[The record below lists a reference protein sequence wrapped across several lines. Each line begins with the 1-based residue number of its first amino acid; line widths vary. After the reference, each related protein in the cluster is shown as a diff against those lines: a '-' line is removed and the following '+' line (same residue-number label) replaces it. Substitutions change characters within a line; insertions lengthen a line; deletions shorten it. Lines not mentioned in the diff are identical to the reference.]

1 MSSDST
7 GKGLFGGG
15 GLSSTLPSSPEKG
28 AGSLS
33 GLFGESDVA
42 SALTGS
48 PAPSLTGTTEATATS
63 KAGAAV
69 GGAVATVVAQSKA
82 AGSPVKPT
90 PPPMPPPPALT
101 SQEQKQTEEL
111 LKSWEGRFNEL
122 AKTVKVA
129 AETAVEIDQE
139 YTSISDQVQVLKN
152 DHHDLWRKQEAAELS
167 MQLIHDQQEL
177 LSDLLGHL
185 EIELDLGST
194 AKKSRSS
201 IRLEERSR
209 SLNLQLDELTRQAQH
224 LTELIGS
231 QARDDPMEQ
240 MAHLLAAHQSELDAV
255 QERLNASEKQLKA
268 QEASFA

>member
-7 GKGLFGGG
+7 GKGLFGG

-33 GLFGESDVA
+33 GLFGESEVA

-48 PAPSLTGTTEATATS
+48 PAPSFTGTTEATATS

-69 GGAVATVVAQSKA
+69 GGVTTVVTQSKA

-194 AKKSRSS
+194 AKKL
-201 IRLEERSR
+201 RLEERSR

>member
-7 GKGLFGGG
+7 GKGLFGG

-33 GLFGESDVA
+33 GLFGESEVA

-48 PAPSLTGTTEATATS
+48 PAPSFTGTTEATATS

-69 GGAVATVVAQSKA
+69 GGVTTVVTQSKA

-194 AKKSRSS
+194 AKKSR
-201 IRLEERSR
+201 LEERSR

-240 MAHLLAAHQSELDAV
+240 MAHLLAAHYLF
-255 QERLNASEKQLKA
+255 
-268 QEASFA
+268 EAIAC

>member
-7 GKGLFGGG
+7 GKGLFGG

-33 GLFGESDVA
+33 GLFGESEVA

-48 PAPSLTGTTEATATS
+48 PAPSFTGTTEATATS

-69 GGAVATVVAQSKA
+69 GGVTTVVTQSKA

-194 AKKSRSS
+194 AKKSR
-201 IRLEERSR
+201 LEERSR